1 MKKTMILSVALL
13 LGLGSVE
20 ADDVSIADIIVP
32 QSGTAVVSISLN
44 NPGSTYTAGQMALV
58 LPEGVTAVLGTN
70 GDPQVTKGE
79 RFASTNHSIGASH
92 LESGTEQFTIF
103 SINSSAI
110 AGTDGT
116 LFSVSVQ
123 TDESLAVGTVLSGRL
138 TAIELTTTDGVRTLF
153 NDKTFSI
160 TIGAPV
166 DPWITL
172 DEASATVPEAA
183 TDADVRVLRSIKANE
198 WSTICLPFDMT
209 EAQVKAAFGDDVQ
222 LAEFISYEV
231 NDELT
236 EITVE
241 FEDADLTEG
250 LSANY
255 PYVIKTSQNIT
266 EFTAEGV
273 TIDPDEE
280 NAVAEY
286 AEGRGKNRHV
296 YGTFIGTFHAQTTV
310 PENCLFLSG
319 SNFWYSTGLTQMK
332 AFRAY
337 FELEDVLAGVDAAGV
352 KMYVSID
359 GVATDISEMENVEC
373 KMEGSVYDLSGHRM
387 AKPRGKGVYVVGGRK
402 VAVR

>member
-13 LGLGSVE
+13 FGLGSVE

-32 QSGTAVVSISLN
+32 QSGTAVVSIGLN

-70 GDPQVTKGE
+70 GEPQVTKGE

-160 TIGAPV
+160 TIGNPV

-172 DEASATVPEAA
+172 DEMSATVPEAA
-183 TDADVRVLRSIKANE
+183 TDVDVRVLRSIKANE

-209 EAQVKAAFGDDVQ
+209 EAQVKAAFGDYVQ
-222 LAEFISYEV
+222 LAEFINYEV
-231 NDELT
+231 NDDATELT
-236 EITVE
+236 VG

-255 PYVIKTSQNIT
+255 PYIIKTSQNIT

-273 TIDPDEE
+273 IIDPDEE

-296 YGTFIGTFHAQTTV
+296 YGTFIGTFHAQTAV
-310 PENCLFLSG
+310 PERCLFLSG

-337 FELEDVLAGVDAAGV
+337 FELEDVVADVDAASV
-352 KMYVSID
+352 KMSFNID
-359 GVATDISEMENVEC
+359 GISTGVARMEKVEC
-373 KMEGSVYDLSGHRM
+373 EMDEAVYDLSGRRV
-387 AKPRGKGVYVVGGRK
+387 AEPRGKGVYVVGGRK
-402 VAVR
+402 VAVQ